1 MNSSGAWTQTKDGGT
16 YPHGAKYMKR
26 NVKARSFTKGR
37 WTIEIHNPVL
47 NTKRV
52 HTVDNLT
59 PDVMLVA
66 LAVQLDWQNP
76 PLYNIGY
83 SPYIAVGDNGATP
96 AAGDTTLGNEL
107 ERRLVAVQ
115 TRTTTVNQYS
125 VFFNAGELL
134 GNYRE
139 IGLFMDGNTSQATSS
154 ADTGILASRVQED
167 FTVGTGE
174 TVTISFDFGFVRP

>member
-1 MNSSGAWTQTKDGGT
+1 
-16 YPHGAKYMKR
+16 MKK
-26 NVKARSFTKGR
+26 NVKAKSFTKGT
-37 WTIEIHNPVL
+37 WTIAIHNPL
-47 NTKRV
+47 TNTKRV
-52 HTVDNLT
+52 HKVDNLT

-66 LAVQLDWQNP
+66 LAVQLEGTQTYD
-76 PLYNIGY
+76 IGG

-139 IGLFMDGNTSQATSS
+139 IGLFMDGNASQATSS
-154 ADTGILASRVQED
+154 PDTGILASRIQED

>member
-1 MNSSGAWTQTKDGGT
+1 
-16 YPHGAKYMKR
+16 MKR
-26 NVKARSFTKGR
+26 QVKARSFTKGT
-37 WTIEIHNPVL
+37 WTISIENPVL

-52 HTVDNLT
+52 HTIDNLT

-66 LAVQLDWQNP
+66 LAVQLEGTQTYD
-76 PLYNIGY
+76 IGANA
-83 SPYIAVGDNGATP
+83 YIAVGDNGTTP

-154 ADTGILASRVQED
+154 PDTGILASRVQED